1 MHNFSQLGAR
11 PGTTRSR
18 LEHRELRKYG
28 MLEAHKSAAITE
40 LQLELVALREKEL
53 NFFVWH
59 YSALLIVSG
68 VFLEAAL
75 SFVLLGHPPVL
86 GDSWQH
92 ALFQSASVCALARR
106 SYAPPD
112 CTIG

>member
-1 MHNFSQLGAR
+1 
-11 PGTTRSR
+11 
-18 LEHRELRKYG
+18 
-28 MLEAHKSAAITE
+28 MLEAQKSAAITE

-92 ALFQSASVCALARR
+92 ALFQSASVCALGCFAMTNQIQ
-106 SYAPPD
+106 SHYA
-112 CTIG
+112 CR

>member
-1 MHNFSQLGAR
+1 
-11 PGTTRSR
+11 
-18 LEHRELRKYG
+18 

-68 VFLEAAL
+68 VFLFFIRIFNVSCL
-75 SFVLLGHPPVL
+75 VTFLRCSLG
-86 GDSWQH
+86 
-92 ALFQSASVCALARR
+92 
-106 SYAPPD
+106 
-112 CTIG
+112 